1 MISQRIKAHYRR
13 AALAWVL
20 LLPAA
25 CGFMPG
31 GTPPASP
38 LIGTWSTADHNQV
51 TFQPDRVVVT
61 PDKGKPTTMSTS
73 DCNGVYKL
81 SYGRMATSPLQRA
94 FVAQPDLEAKLKQF
108 LTQPDYAVAD
118 VTCDRGGTTYLMLD
132 DRQMLAIY
140 RDAGVG
146 GLERLSRL

>member
-1 MISQRIKAHYRR
+1 MISQKIFAHGWRL
-13 AALAWVL
+13 ALACVL

-25 CGFMPG
+25 CAFVPG
-31 GTPPASP
+31 GAPPASP
-38 LIGTWSTADHNQV
+38 LIGSWATADNNKV
-51 TFQPDRVVVT
+51 TFQPDRVVVI
-61 PDKGKPTTMSTS
+61 PDKGKPTTMSAG
-73 DCNGVYKL
+73 DCNGVFKL
-81 SYGRMATSPLQRA
+81 VYGRMATAPLQRA
-94 FVAQPDLEAKLKQF
+94 FVAQPDLEAKLKQL
-108 LTQPDYAVAD
+108 LTQPDYPVAD